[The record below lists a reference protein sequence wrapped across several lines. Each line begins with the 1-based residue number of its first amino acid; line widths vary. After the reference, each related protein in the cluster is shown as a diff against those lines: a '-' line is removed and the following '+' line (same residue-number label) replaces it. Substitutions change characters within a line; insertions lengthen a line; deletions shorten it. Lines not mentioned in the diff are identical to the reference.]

1 MAAALGLELN
11 SERYVE
17 LLRKLI
23 GETEHLQNNP
33 PRFIPEEDRLV
44 LHTCSK
50 NFPIKDIML
59 QSMRQYDTIIIIIV
73 LLESGQLTMCW
84 KH

>member
-1 MAAALGLELN
+1 MTFAFRPRPCIKLHKETETRHQLRIGAKVGMAGPLDLELN

-33 PRFIPEEDRLV
+33 PRFVPEEDRLV
-44 LHTCSK
+44 LH
-50 NFPIKDIML
+50 
-59 QSMRQYDTIIIIIV
+59 
-73 LLESGQLTMCW
+73 
-84 KH
+84 